1 MTFPPILIALIFF
14 FIAFALLNRNKSVVS
29 DGFIQNKEREYQLLI
44 YDLQKRIDNLKK
56 RQKLMLSTDKE
67 GSGNLGGSMVDASAM
82 KDNDM
87 TTATL
92 MTQMR

>member
-29 DGFIQNKEREYQLLI
+29 DGFIKNKEREYQLLI
-44 YDLQKRIDNLKK
+44 YDLQKRIENLKK
-56 RQKLMLSTDKE
+56 RQKFILSNEKE
-67 GSGNLGGSMVDASAM
+67 GQENLGGSNMDVSAM

>member
-1 MTFPPILIALIFF
+1 VTFPPILIALIFF

-56 RQKLMLSTDKE
+56 RQKFMLSNEKE
-67 GSGNLGGSMVDASAM
+67 GQGNIGGSLVDASAM
-82 KDNDM
+82 KENDM

>member
-1 MTFPPILIALIFF
+1 MIALIFF

-29 DGFIQNKEREYQLLI
+29 DGFIKNKEREYQLLI

-56 RQKLMLSTDKE
+56 RQKLALSNDKE
-67 GSGNLGGSMVDASAM
+67 GLVSMNSGLADVSAM
-82 KDNDM
+82 KDNDV